1 MYQIIQDLKSGD
13 TLLEEVPVP
22 RVGSGKVLIKSYRSL
37 VSLGTE
43 KMLINFGQANLLNKA
58 RAQPEKVKQ
67 VLDKMK
73 TDGVVPTIE
82 TVFRKLN
89 TPIPL
94 GYSQAGVVVE
104 TGENVTEFKPGD
116 RVISNGHHAE
126 YVTVP
131 KNLVAKIPNG
141 VSFEEASFAVVGSI
155 GLQGIRL
162 IKPSLG
168 ETVAVIGLGLIG
180 LITCQLLK
188 ANGCRVVGFDLDQ
201 KKIKLAESLG
211 IMAVNSG
218 KQDPV
223 RYMEEV
229 TDRVGTDAVIIT
241 AGTQSNTVIKQAA
254 NMSRKRGRIVL
265 VGVIGLDIDRSDF
278 YDKELKFQVSCS
290 YGPGRYDVNY
300 EERGVDYPL
309 PYVRWTE
316 KRNFEAVLEAIR
328 NGSLD
333 VKSLITEKVKLE
345 DFMNIYG
352 DMEGGDSIASILEYS
367 VKDTVEGT
375 NSAKKINRTVTVPN
389 SKYKGGKGAMAIV
402 GAGNFTQ
409 AMILPSLKKAGAE
422 LKYIVSSGGLS
433 STTLAKKYGVSK
445 STTDLD
451 GVLSDEDVDGIIIS
465 TRHDL
470 HAGMTIRALKA
481 GKQVFVEKPLALKPE
496 ELDEII
502 SAVEET
508 GNTVTVGFNRRFS
521 PHSKKMK
528 SYLGE
533 RPGPMNVIA
542 TMNAG
547 HIPPDIWVHDPEVG
561 GGRIVGEACH
571 YIDLITYLTGSKV
584 VEVSMQA
591 LGTDPK
597 VNTDNAS
604 IHLKYENGSLGVI
617 NYFANGNKSYSKERV
632 EVYYR
637 GKNLILD
644 NFRRLD
650 GYGYGRGFG
659 SKLLKTKQDKGHRK
673 QFELLTRRW
682 KKGGESLIPFDE
694 IVNTTMATFSAIES
708 LRNNKPIKL

>member
-104 TGENVTEFKPGD
+104 TGENVAEFKPGD

-211 IMAVNSG
+211 IMAINSG

-367 VKDTVEGT
+367 VKYTVEGT

-465 TRHDL
+465 TRHEL

-591 LGTDPK
+591 LGADPK

-694 IVNTTMATFSAIES
+694 IVNTTRATFLAIES
-708 LRNNKPIKL
+708 LKVKKPIKL